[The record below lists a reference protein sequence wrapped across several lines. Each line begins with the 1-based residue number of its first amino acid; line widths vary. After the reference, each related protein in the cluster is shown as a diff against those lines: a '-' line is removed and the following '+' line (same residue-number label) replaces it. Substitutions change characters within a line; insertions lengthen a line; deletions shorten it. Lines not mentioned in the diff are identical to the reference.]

1 MHYGHGSMYESTL
14 TSRGQ
19 TTLPGDVRRALG
31 LKPGD
36 RLRYVLLDGG
46 EVRLLPTR
54 PLASLAGLLHR
65 PDRPPV
71 SLVAMDEAIAEA
83 ARAGLGP

>member
-1 MHYGHGSMYESTL
+1 MYESTL

-65 PDRPPV
+65 PDRAPV
-71 SLVAMDEAIAEA
+71 SLAAMDEAIAEA
-83 ARAGLGP
+83 ARERGRAPDDRA